1 MAGHPPPRRAP
12 DGRLPHRPPGSG
24 NRPGRPARLHRGRRR
39 AAHRLE
45 RHRAAERAA
54 AARVH
59 RGPGAHR
66 VAGPRPVGVHG
77 RGDARARQGRRAR
90 RARPG
95 ARPAVRPGREPG
107 WRAVLRHRDGA
118 DRAAGY
124 RAPARAAH
132 RRRTRQDR
140 RQPRPRPRQERG
152 KKERSPQERL
162 QPVPGHHRPRG
173 DARRGGQARPAP
185 RPDRGR
191 LRLHRRRRLGPVAA
205 APGAAPRGRRPAHHR
220 HRRRRAPRRRTGRH
234 RGRRDRGAA
243 RRRLQRSAAARPAP
257 GRGGGA
263 GHPPGRRDEPGRRA
277 PAPHRHRRRPGHRAH
292 RGRREHPAQARMS
305 FADPV
310 LGAVGLLLAAG
321 LAWAAVAAG
330 RRRAAALAA
339 AGITA
344 GAPGTGKGRGRSAGI
359 WFTIAGLAVL
369 AVAVAGP
376 SATVPVSRASGTVIL
391 AMDVSGSMAATD
403 VAPSRLAA
411 AKRAALSF
419 IGAQPDSV
427 DIGVVAFTQGGLEA
441 ALPTPDHT
449 TAEAAVR
456 RLKASGGTS
465 LGDAILASLSAIT
478 HKTVVL
484 RRDGSAPDIGYW
496 PSATIVLFSDGQDEG
511 GATGGTSSST
521 STNPAAAVAE
531 KAGVHIDTVGV
542 GTAAGT
548 TVDVDGYHLFT
559 ALNAAALRS
568 IAQTTAGA
576 YHPASDAGQLNG
588 IASSID
594 LRLTTTHEPLPLAGA
609 FIGLALVLLAV
620 GAVLTVTRSGR
631 VV

>member
-1 MAGHPPPRRAP
+1 
-12 DGRLPHRPPGSG
+12 
-24 NRPGRPARLHRGRRR
+24 
-39 AAHRLE
+39 
-45 RHRAAERAA
+45 
-54 AARVH
+54 V
-59 RGPGAHR
+59 
-66 VAGPRPVGVHG
+66 
-77 RGDARARQGRRAR
+77 
-90 RARPG
+90 
-95 ARPAVRPGREPG
+95 
-107 WRAVLRHRDGA
+107 
-118 DRAAGY
+118 
-124 RAPARAAH
+124 
-132 RRRTRQDR
+132 
-140 RQPRPRPRQERG
+140 
-152 KKERSPQERL
+152 
-162 QPVPGHHRPRG
+162 
-173 DARRGGQARPAP
+173 
-185 RPDRGR
+185 
-191 LRLHRRRRLGPVAA
+191 
-205 APGAAPRGRRPAHHR
+205 
-220 HRRRRAPRRRTGRH
+220 
-234 RGRRDRGAA
+234 
-243 RRRLQRSAAARPAP
+243 
-257 GRGGGA
+257 
-263 GHPPGRRDEPGRRA
+263 
-277 PAPHRHRRRPGHRAH
+277 
-292 RGRREHPAQARMS
+292 S

-344 GAPGTGKGRGRSAGI
+344 GGPGTGTGRGRPAGI

-427 DIGVVAFTQGGLEA
+427 DIGVVAFTQGGLES
-441 ALPTPDHT
+441 ALPTADHT

-496 PSATIVLFSDGQDEG
+496 PSATIVLFSDGQDGAGSGG
-511 GATGGTSSST
+511 GASGSTG
-521 STNPAAAVAE
+521 PAASAAE
-531 KAGVHIDTVGV
+531 KAGVHVDTVGDTVGV
-542 GTAAGT
+542 GTVAGT
-548 TVDVDGYHLFT
+548 TVDVGGYHLFT

-568 IAQTTAGA
+568 IAQATAGA
-576 YHPASDAGQLNG
+576 YHPASDAGELNG

-594 LRLTTTHEPLPLAGA
+594 LRLTVSHEPLPLAGA
-609 FIGLALVLLAV
+609 FIGVALVLLAV